1 MFHCASIYVPDIA
14 SAIQQDHGIA
24 VALSTCAQAF
34 DHHKREVH
42 DSNIEAGA
50 IISLLHALDHVTR
63 KIKVSQSPLGSTNEA
78 KTLMIAA
85 AAGMS
90 GLEMI
95 ITRCSSEALEQCVR
109 RHGNDLF
116 PSLASLLSIF
126 AAGDNQSSVVR
137 HLLLKNTSNS
147 LNAVSRV
154 SLAEIEIDLPA
165 IKHCCTALIGT
176 LQCEGPGL
184 VRSNCVSVLA
194 NLSRTDK
201 VRDAM
206 STSTGLLDT
215 LVFLIRPDDRRVD
228 TVCENALQA
237 IYNLCHCTEG
247 RAPAIIC
254 SDNNVSNLLLGI
266 LLGTIEA
273 SDVAYAYCVRV
284 IKCLASHPLNQKHL
298 AKYRSIVP
306 TLIALA
312 AKGPCSSDT
321 KEAAIE
327 AIVLLSRTAILV

>member
-1 MFHCASIYVPDIA
+1 L
-14 SAIQQDHGIA
+14 AIQQDHGIA

-85 AAGMS
+85 AAGIS

-109 RHGNDLF
+109 RNSNDLF
-116 PSLASLLSIF
+116 PSLTSLLTIF
-126 AAGDNQSSVVR
+126 SAGDNQSSVVR
-137 HLLLKNTSNS
+137 HLLLKNTLNS

-154 SLAEIEIDLPA
+154 SLAEIEIDLAA
-165 IKHCCTALIGT
+165 IKYCCTALIAT
-176 LQCEGPGL
+176 LQCESPGL

-201 VRDAM
+201 FRHAM

-215 LVFLIRPDDRRVD
+215 LVVLIRPDDRRVVD

-237 IYNLCHCTEG
+237 IYNLCDCTEG
-247 RAPAIIC
+247 KASAIIC
-254 SDNNVSNLLLGI
+254 SDSNVSSLLLGI
-266 LLGTIEA
+266 LSGTIEA
-273 SDVAYAYCVRV
+273 SDVAYAYCVRA
-284 IKCLASHPLNQKHL
+284 IKCLASHPPNQKHL

-312 AKGPCSSDT
+312 AKGPCSPGT

-327 AIVLLSRTAILV
+327 AIVLLSRTAILI